1 MRSMQFLI
9 FAGIFSLY
17 IGFSAVQGY
26 FLRSTRGPSYRSAG
40 WSFVGAYALLIWIPT
55 SAFIAMLDWMAVF
68 LRLLTLIS
76 GIATIAIVAWQPEW
90 IPDRVWS
97 RAFNRRY
104 LGATMALVALSALIP
119 WLPKPNIAAL
129 ALGLAACLAGFSA
142 LRDITARA

>member
-1 MRSMQFLI
+1 MQALI

-26 FLRSTRGPSYRSAG
+26 FLRSTRGPSYRFAG
-40 WSFVGAYALLIWIPT
+40 WSIVGAYALLIWIPT
-55 SAFIAMLDWMAVF
+55 SAFIALLGWMPVF

-76 GIATIAIVAWQPEW
+76 GAATIFVVVWQPEW

-119 WLPKPNIAAL
+119 WLPNPNVAAL
-129 ALGLAACLAGFSA
+129 ALGVAACLAGFSA
-142 LRDITARA
+142 LRDISIRA